1 MSEHKVINTG
11 IDDELERQK
20 YESDKA
26 FVEQQYD
33 KANTALEKAERSYQL
48 SGGYGSRSNIVHYQN
63 QLKLCGLALKGLE
76 NTCQTCR
83 HRRSNA
89 KRFLDDLKQCQEEL
103 DIDRIPVKQVI
114 GMIEALM

>member
-1 MSEHKVINTG
+1 MSEHKTINTG

-33 KANTALEKAERSYQL
+33 KANIALEKAERSYQL

-76 NTCQTCR
+76 STCQTCR

-89 KRFLDDLKQCQEEL
+89 NRFLDDLKQCQEEL